1 MKRAVGQDDVGFSSN
16 ALRPL
21 WREFGVEQAWL
32 FGGRARGKAGADS
45 DWDFLV
51 EFSGRPGFSNFMGLK
66 CALEDAL
73 VSKVE
78 SPRVGSSKP
87 RVRGF
92 LRCCCN
98 RSSAWKASSALRRAF
113 SSSSFPSGSSS
124 HTPCDACR

>member
-1 MKRAVGQDDVGFSSN
+1 MKSAVGQDDVGFSSN

-73 VSKVE
+73 RTKVDVL
-78 SPRVGSSKP
+78 SRGAVKP
-87 RVRGF
+87 GF
-92 LRCCCN
+92 LARIEKELVDVFG
-98 RSSAWKASSALRRAF
+98 A
-113 SSSSFPSGSSS
+113 
-124 HTPCDACR
+124 

>member
-1 MKRAVGQDDVGFSSN
+1 MLCQTMSSEVLE

-21 WREFGVEQAWL
+21 WREFGVERAWL

-73 VSKVE
+73 RTKMDVLSLRAAKQRFLERIQKDLVNVS
-78 SPRVGSSKP
+78 
-87 RVRGF
+87 
-92 LRCCCN
+92 
-98 RSSAWKASSALRRAF
+98 
-113 SSSSFPSGSSS
+113 
-124 HTPCDACR
+124 